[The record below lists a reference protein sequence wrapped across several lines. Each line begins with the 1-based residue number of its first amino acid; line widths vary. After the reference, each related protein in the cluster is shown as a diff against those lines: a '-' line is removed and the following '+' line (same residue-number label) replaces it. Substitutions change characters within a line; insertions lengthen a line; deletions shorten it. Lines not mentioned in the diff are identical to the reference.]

1 MKLTFGTVT
10 LEAKDYFNTADFKEG
25 NAQRVNI
32 TLAEKEKTVDEI
44 KDMIESDF
52 TGNFAVETTAGL
64 VKEFAG
70 YTASNVTENVDDT
83 SVRMSI
89 LFEKTAV

>member
-1 MKLTFGTVT
+1 
-10 LEAKDYFNTADFKEG
+10 
-25 NAQRVNI
+25 
-32 TLAEKEKTVDEI
+32 
-44 KDMIESDF
+44 MIESDF
-52 TGNFAVETTAGL
+52 AGDFCIETSSGL

-89 LFEKTAV
+89 MFEK

>member
-1 MKLTFGTVT
+1 MKLHFGTQT

-44 KDMIESDF
+44 KSMIESDF
-52 TGNFAVETTAGL
+52 TGDFTVETSGGT
-64 VKEFAG
+64 VKEFTG

-89 LFEKTAV
+89 MFEK

>member
-1 MKLTFGTVT
+1 MKLTFGTKT

-25 NAQRVNI
+25 NAQRINI
-32 TLAEKEKTVDEI
+32 TLAEKDKTVDEI
-44 KDMIESDF
+44 KTMIESDF
-52 TGNFAVETTAGL
+52 AGDFSIETSSGL
-64 VKEFAG
+64 VKEFTG

-89 LFEKTAV
+89 MFEK

>member
-1 MKLTFGTVT
+1 MKLTFGTKT

-25 NAQRVNI
+25 NVQRVNI

-44 KDMIESDF
+44 KAMVESDF
-52 TGNFAVETTAGL
+52 AGDFCIETSSGL

-89 LFEKTAV
+89 MFEK